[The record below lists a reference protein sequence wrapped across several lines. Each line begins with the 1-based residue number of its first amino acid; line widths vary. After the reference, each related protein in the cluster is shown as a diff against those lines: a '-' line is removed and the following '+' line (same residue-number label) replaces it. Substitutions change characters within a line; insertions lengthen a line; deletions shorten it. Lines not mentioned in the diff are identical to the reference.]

1 MFLLLKF
8 QGDVYIM
15 LIDLKK
21 KKIVVEFAPGV
32 QDKIQTQSL
41 GNDIYNAL
49 YANSMYYK
57 LHGLQLT

>member
-1 MFLLLKF
+1 MSLLLKF

-15 LIDLKK
+15 LIDLK

-41 GNDIYNAL
+41 DNDIYNAL

>member
-1 MFLLLKF
+1 MSLLLKF

-21 KKIVVEFAPGV
+21 KNSCGISPGV

-41 GNDIYNAL
+41 DNDIYNAL